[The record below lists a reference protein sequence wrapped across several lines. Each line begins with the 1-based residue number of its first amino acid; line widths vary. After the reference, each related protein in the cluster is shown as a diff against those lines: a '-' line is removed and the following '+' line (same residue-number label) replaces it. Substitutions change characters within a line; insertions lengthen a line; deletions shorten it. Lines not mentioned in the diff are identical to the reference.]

1 MAACGLLL
9 VGCEHAGELLVAAK
23 LSLLGPRELSD
34 IGVKLSEMHQKC
46 LLLLDKVI
54 NVLIVL
60 SEDSF
65 LLVWRRDVDVLE
77 IVGKNSVSG

>member
-1 MAACGLLL
+1 MTTCGLLL
-9 VGCEHAGELLVAAK
+9 VGCEHASELFVAAK

-34 IGVKLSEMHQKC
+34 IGVKLSEMHQQR

-77 IVGKNSVSG
+77 VVS